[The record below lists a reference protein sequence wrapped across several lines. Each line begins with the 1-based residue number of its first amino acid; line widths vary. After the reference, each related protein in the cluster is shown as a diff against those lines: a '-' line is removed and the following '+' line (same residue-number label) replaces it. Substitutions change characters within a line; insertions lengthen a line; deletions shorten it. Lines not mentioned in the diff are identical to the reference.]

1 MGKTPLPWQLE
12 AQPTESQGGNSFESN
27 ERHETFFHWQ
37 AAEKAAN
44 ENLIVFAE
52 TGSGKTMVAELA
64 IKARTSS
71 VCNGQSIESKFH
83 MRTSQIA

>member
-1 MGKTPLPWQLE
+1 MRLFST
-12 AQPTESQGGNSFESN
+12 
-27 ERHETFFHWQ
+27 WQ

-52 TGSGKTMVAELA
+52 TGSGKTLVAELA

-71 VCNGQSIESKFH
+71 VCNGQSVESKFH